1 MSKHGIKN
9 EEGISSAMQF
19 DEIEQMRK
27 ALRDEPSIGTN
38 DQIVIEDL
46 ARLFLD
52 IKPEGEEDVN

>member
-1 MSKHGIKN
+1 M
-9 EEGISSAMQF
+9 
-19 DEIEQMRK
+19 
-27 ALRDEPSIGTN
+27 RDEPSIGTN